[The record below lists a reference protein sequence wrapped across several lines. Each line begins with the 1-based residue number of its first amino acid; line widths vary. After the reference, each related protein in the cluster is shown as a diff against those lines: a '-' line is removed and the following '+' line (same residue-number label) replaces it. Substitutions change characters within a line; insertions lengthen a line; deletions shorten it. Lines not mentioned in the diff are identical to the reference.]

1 MATDLTGACCPDPGI
16 PRIAWSLA
24 FICERSV
31 TRRCTS
37 IHRPKLRH
45 AVPGQDGDPEPHWVL
60 FNDFLVRRVAG
71 SEVFSFVDM
80 WKVPAV
86 IVLQRK
92 DAEEVLDLAKL
103 PSQIKPDVLF
113 KDVSLAW

>member
-1 MATDLTGACCPDPGI
+1 MPA
-16 PRIAWSLA
+16 
-24 FICERSV
+24 
-31 TRRCTS
+31 
-37 IHRPKLRH
+37 
-45 AVPGQDGDPEPHWVL
+45 QDGDDEPHWVL
-60 FNDFLVRRVAG
+60 FNDFLVRPVAE

-86 IVLQRK
+86 IVLQRR
-92 DAEEVLDLAKL
+92 DAEQVLNLAKL